1 MLFSWFM
8 FFIKQVVFLYEQT
21 NLHPAAC
28 NPQQRLH
35 FMKPIRLMSGFFT
48 VGVWTLLSR
57 VLGFLREVMI
67 LSLIG
72 PGPLMDAF
80 VAAFRLPN
88 MFRRFFAE
96 GAFNAAFVPMFS
108 KRLEG
113 EDGAGE
119 FAQNAFAGL
128 FFVVTVL
135 TALGMVFMPA
145 LVWLTAEGFSGDGRF
160 GLTVDYGRIAF
171 PYILF
176 MSLSALFSGILNA
189 TGRFAVAAAAPVL
202 LNIFVIA
209 ALSIAALTNSPAIN
223 WLIWAIPVA
232 GAAQLALTWN
242 AAAKAGFKLRPARP
256 RWNADMRDLV
266 VIALPAALASGVMQI
281 NLVVGQLVASQYENA
296 VSWLFAA
303 DRLYQLP
310 LGVVGIAVG
319 VVLLPDLS
327 RRLRAGDD
335 EGAKSALSRAA
346 EISLALTIP
355 SAVALIVIPLTLVSV
370 LFERGASGTDDSAA
384 IATAVMIYGL
394 GLPAFV
400 LQKIVQPLYFA
411 REDTRRPFYF
421 AIVAM
426 VVNAALAVGLAP
438 YVNWLAPA
446 IAATVAGWAMYG
458 MLAIGARRF
467 GDTARVDD
475 RFRRRIWRIMAAS
488 LIMGAVVWFANLQMS
503 PLLALPWWR
512 GLGLVVL
519 IVIAAVTYFGSG
531 QWIGAFKLS
540 EFKAAMRRGR

>member
-1 MLFSWFM
+1 
-8 FFIKQVVFLYEQT
+8 
-21 NLHPAAC
+21 
-28 NPQQRLH
+28 
-35 FMKPIRLMSGFFT
+35 MKPIRLMSGFFT

-57 VLGFLREVMI
+57 ILGFVREVMI

-72 PGPLMDAF
+72 PGPMMDAF

-113 EDGAGE
+113 GDGAAE
-119 FAQNAFAGL
+119 FAQNAFSGL
-128 FFVVTVL
+128 FFVVTLL
-135 TALGMVFMPA
+135 TALGMIFMPG

-160 GLTVDYGRIAF
+160 DITVGFGRIVF

-202 LNIFVIA
+202 LNIAVI
-209 ALSIAALTNSPAIN
+209 SALTFAAVTGGEAIH
-223 WLIWAIPVA
+223 WLIWAIPLA
-232 GAAQLALTWN
+232 GIAQLALTWH
-242 AAAKAGFKLRPARP
+242 AAAQAGFSLRIKRP
-256 RWNADMRDLV
+256 RWNTDMRDLV

-335 EGAKSALSRAA
+335 AGAKIALSRAA

-355 SAVALIVIPLTLVSV
+355 SAVALMVIPLTLVSI

-421 AIVAM
+421 AIIAM
-426 VVNAALAVGLAP
+426 LINAGLAVGLAP
-438 YVNWLAPA
+438 VANWLAPA
-446 IAATVAGWAMYG
+446 IAATVAGWAMYA
-458 MLAIGARRF
+458 MLAVGARGF
-467 GDTARVDD
+467 GDAARVDA
-475 RFRRRIWRIMAAS
+475 RFRKRIWRIIAAS
-488 LIMGAVVWFANLQMS
+488 LLMGVALWFFNIQFSA
-503 PLLALPWWR
+503 LLSLPWWR
-512 GLGLVVL
+512 GLGLL
-519 IVIAAVTYFGSG
+519 ILMVIGALVYFGSG
-531 QWIGAFKLS
+531 QMLGAFKLS